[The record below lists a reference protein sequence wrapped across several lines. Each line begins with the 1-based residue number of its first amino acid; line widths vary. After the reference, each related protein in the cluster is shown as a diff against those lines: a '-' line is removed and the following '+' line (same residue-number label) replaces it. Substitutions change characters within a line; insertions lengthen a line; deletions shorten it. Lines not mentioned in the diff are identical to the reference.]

1 MLLGACGAE
10 ESQETAPSPEEA
22 QGAPSPSPIQVPPLA
37 GTAVEGDEASDSSVK
52 LYVEFDGIGALH
64 KSFFLDDRVTA
75 ELQERLRGHVDGAV
89 GVRVAYDNRTGR
101 GSIRIQVEPHKIV
114 AAKGKS
120 DEWSTSALTPF
131 TKAAAFY
138 RDWVASHFDLRVQN
152 FGIGLDITPA
162 RALCAV
168 EVAGSPPP
176 DGEELAPCITVD
188 GEEICG
194 TPSGET
200 LNFPAEH
207 RDAVAKCF

>member
-1 MLLGACGAE
+1 MLLGACGVE
-10 ESQETAPSPEEA
+10 ESQETVPSREA
-22 QGAPSPSPIQVPPLA
+22 QGVPSPAPIQVPPMA
-37 GTAVEGDEASDSSVK
+37 AENSDEGSAPSVK

-75 ELQERLRGHVDGAV
+75 ELQKRLRGHVDGAV
-89 GVRVAYDNRTGR
+89 GVRVAYENRTGR

-120 DEWSTSALTPF
+120 DKWSTSALTPF
-131 TKAAAFY
+131 TKTAAFY

-176 DGEELAPCITVD
+176 DGDLLAPCIAVD

-194 TPSGET
+194 TLSGET
-200 LNFPAEH
+200 LSFPAGH